1 MDLSVAPHIPL
12 FVASGASIWRAR
24 NVLVGST
31 FESWVRMSA
40 DGLELLEAT
49 EAIFVEQQYWDLE
62 LSSPAIKSRALES
75 YEKLTDDQ
83 QSEIVIPDLATEET
97 KEPPHGKLWV

>member
-1 MDLSVAPHIPL
+1 VKQERQQKALRTNRVIPVMDLSVAPHIPL

-31 FESWVRMSA
+31 FESWVRMST

-49 EAIFVEQQYWDLE
+49 EAIFVEQQY
-62 LSSPAIKSRALES
+62 
-75 YEKLTDDQ
+75 
-83 QSEIVIPDLATEET
+83 
-97 KEPPHGKLWV
+97 